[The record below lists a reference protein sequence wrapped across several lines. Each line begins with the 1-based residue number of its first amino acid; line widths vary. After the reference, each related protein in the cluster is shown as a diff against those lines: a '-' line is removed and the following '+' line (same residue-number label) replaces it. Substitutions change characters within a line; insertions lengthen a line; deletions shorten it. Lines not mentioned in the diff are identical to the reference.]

1 MVHAHIQVDSY
12 LLWKERVN
20 ILLGVAR
27 ALFYLHPT
35 FPHYNLKSYV
45 EHYTIVLIQ
54 LSYISSYI
62 SHSQNVLLDC
72 YLNAKV
78 ADFGYPIPLA
88 RQIGSTS
95 ILSTSNVSAVVNCRG
110 YLPPEVSEGITGP
123 ETDVYG
129 YEIVCI
135 IIIDFPSSG
144 PYTGGVRG
152 SSDEP
157 RFLAT

>member
-1 MVHAHIQVDSY
+1 M
-12 LLWKERVN
+12 R
-20 ILLGVAR
+20 
-27 ALFYLHPT
+27 
-35 FPHYNLKSYV
+35 
-45 EHYTIVLIQ
+45 LI
-54 LSYISSYI
+54 IP
-62 SHSQNVLLDC
+62 HSQNVLLDR

-129 YEIVCI
+129 YGIVCI
-135 IIIDFPSSG
+135 IIIDFPS
-144 PYTGGVRG
+144 YIDCILFYLQICLETFTGLYAYLEDREECKLVCMQ
-152 SSDEP
+152 
-157 RFLAT
+157 FHIIY

>member
-1 MVHAHIQVDSY
+1 MQVDNH

-20 ILLGVAR
+20 ILLGTAR

-45 EHYTIVLIQ
+45 EYNIIYNNCHYYNNVA
-54 LSYISSYI
+54 SYIY
-62 SHSQNVLLDC
+62 HSQNILLDRH
-72 YLNAKV
+72 LSAKV

-95 ILSTSNVSAVVNCRG
+95 ILPTSNVSAVVNCRG

-129 YEIVCI
+129 YGIVCSY
-135 IIIDFPSSG
+135 IDFPC
-144 PYTGGVRG
+144 TI
-152 SSDEP
+152 
-157 RFLAT
+157 